1 MDLDLIN
8 DFLAVAR
15 LGKLAAAATQLRT
28 NHSTVYRRLNQLESQ
43 LDCRLFERLQ
53 SGYQLTSAGEEFLRY
68 AERIEQEAMS
78 AERALAGK
86 DLTLQ
91 GDVRVTAPENFAY
104 ELLPGYLQ
112 AFHRLYPQI
121 RVTVI
126 VSNSELDLNRRE
138 ADIAIRATPNPPD
151 YLVGKKVINLPW
163 FVYGSRSYLKK
174 AGTPKSLRDLPDHH
188 WVGPDPVLFHIAA
201 YNWFHKNIADERVTA
216 RATTLN
222 AIATLAEV
230 GLGLA
235 LLPVDQMDKKLERV
249 MLFEPGTGAD
259 LWLLTHPDLRYTG
272 RIKVLMDFLLVSL
285 QEDER
290 LRRVRGEG

>member
-15 LGKLAAAATQLRT
+15 LGKLSAAATQLRT
-28 NHSTVYRRLNQLESQ
+28 NHSTVYRRLNQLETQ

-53 SGYQLTSAGEEFLRY
+53 SGYQLTVAGQELLVY
-68 AERIEQEAMS
+68 AERIEQEAMA

-91 GDVRVTAPENFAY
+91 GEVRVTAPENVAY
-104 ELLPGYLQ
+104 EILPGYLQ
-112 AFHRLYPQI
+112 AFHRLHPQI

-138 ADIAIRATPNPPD
+138 ADIAIRATPKPPD
-151 YLVGKKVINLPW
+151 YLVGRKVVSLPW
-163 FVYGSRSYLKK
+163 FVYGNRAYLKR
-174 AGTPKSLRDLPDHH
+174 AGRPKTLKDLAGHA
-188 WVGPDPVLFHIAA
+188 WVGPDPCLYHIAA
-201 YNWFHKNIADERVTA
+201 FAWFNRNIADEQVTT

-222 AIATLAEV
+222 AMATLAEA
-230 GLGLA
+230 GLGLV
-235 LLPVDQMDKKLERV
+235 LLPVDQMDKKLERL
-249 MLFEPGTGAD
+249 MLFEPGAGAD

-272 RIKVLMDFLLVSL
+272 RIKVLMDFLMQAL
-285 QEDER
+285 QADVR
-290 LRRVRGEG
+290 LQAR